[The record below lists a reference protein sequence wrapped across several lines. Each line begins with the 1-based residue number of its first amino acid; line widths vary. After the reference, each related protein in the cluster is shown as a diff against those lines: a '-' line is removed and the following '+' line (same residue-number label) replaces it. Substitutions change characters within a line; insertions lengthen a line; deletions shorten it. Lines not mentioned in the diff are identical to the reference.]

1 MSETYIKYSALEDAV
16 TYASKARGKMDEYI
30 SQIGKVINT
39 PIGRLQGD
47 DSCGYAQS
55 AANLANN
62 KVSQLLE
69 KKTYFSNFERTAQ
82 NLIDTARQTDNRVA
96 ENISNIAE
104 QYIEKRTWYEAAGDW
119 IYNTFCVDLANRFSL
134 VRDFVDGLKWIWDKA
149 GNIVRKI
156 HNWFKYGDGK
166 YVWNIMSSIV
176 KAVIAIS
183 GTIKLV
189 MAAVAAI
196 VAIPVTGGLSLPIV
210 LACIGAVAA
219 SIATVITIG
228 NSITTLYTNGKA
240 LSLSGDP
247 LDDDDGDPGAARY
260 YGDATKMSSMFQK
273 TDLGDEKTNAAF
285 QTAGEV
291 IDTTKMIADTTSV
304 VCNIAS
310 LGNVRDFRVT
320 TQKHNINYRI
330 NEGKWNKGYSFTY
343 QNIKKNILH
352 DMGYKTSAG
361 GFKKGSFGIKLKSSD
376 DVKDYTIHFKNST
389 FSCPERLVKFFNGA
403 KTIDNSMNFAQN
415 VDGLYDFYTDSDKT
429 FSDFAKGLEN
439 LSGIGGKTKAFSV
452 VNKYITKPI
461 KQFQSVKGEI
471 DKHMPE
477 TTIAFAGA
485 GGGGGR

>member
-16 TYASKARGKMDEYI
+16 TYAAKARGKMDEYI

-69 KKTYFSNFERTAQ
+69 KKIYFSNFERTAQ

-134 VRDFVDGLKWIWDKA
+134 VRDFVDGLKWIGDKA

-166 YVWNIMSSIV
+166 YVWNIVSSITG
-176 KAVIAIS
+176 AVVSIA
-183 GTIKLV
+183 G
-189 MAAVAAI
+189 AI
-196 VAIPVTGGLSLPIV
+196 GAICAIPFSGGLTIPLVIG
-210 LACIGAVAA
+210 CIGAAAA
-219 SIATVITIG
+219 SIGAIITVG
-228 NSITTLYTNGKA
+228 NSFSTIFTNGKA
-240 LSLSGDP
+240 LSLSGNP
-247 LDDDDGDPGAARY
+247 LDDDDGEPGAARY

-273 TDLGDEKTNAAF
+273 FDLGDEKTNADF
-285 QTAGEV
+285 KTAGEV
-291 IDTTKMIADTTSV
+291 IDTTKVVADTV
-304 VCNIAS
+304 KLGCDIAS
-310 LGNVRDFRVT
+310 LGNVKDFRVT
-320 TQKHNINYRI
+320 TRKDNINFRY

-376 DVKDYTIHFKNST
+376 EIKDYTIHFKNST

-403 KTIDNSMNFAQN
+403 KTIDNTMNFAQN
-415 VDGLYDFYTDSDKT
+415 LDGLYDFYTDSDKT
-429 FSDFAKGLEN
+429 FSDFVKGLEN

-477 TTIAFAGA
+477 STVAFAGGSTA
-485 GGGGGR
+485 GGI